1 MGCINS
7 KSFKANK
14 SLTHI
19 GRATRI
25 EINDLPSKF
34 DYAVKKK
41 GEDDTEK
48 YLDDISYKGED
59 DIL

>member
-7 KSFKANK
+7 KSVKA
-14 SLTHI
+14 HR
-19 GRATRI
+19 GMATRI
-25 EINDLPSKF
+25 NVNNLPSRF

-41 GEDDTEK
+41 GEDDNEK
-48 YLDDISYKGED
+48 YLDDISYKGKD

>member
-7 KSFKANK
+7 KSVKAHK
-14 SLTHI
+14 TLAHC
-19 GRATRI
+19 GMATRI
-25 EINDLPSKF
+25 DVNNLPSRF

-41 GEDDTEK
+41 GEDDREK
-48 YLDDISYKGED
+48 YLDDIPYKGKD